1 MNAAVRAAILRTQ
14 SVSSHLKASF
24 FHSTPVLERK
34 RRTSWDS
41 KSNVHRKRF
50 RRMREKQ
57 ELLRNVNAFASN
69 MFTSW
74 HDEFDYKEPP
84 SSQKRTSWFKK
95 QYAKEP
101 KGKWNGKHGPRNFDF
116 CEVDEDFDIDYIF
129 PGGPRGFSFSF
140 TFEDDEPPRWHQ
152 RNHSSSRSKHH
163 RIYED
168 EDDDYTTSTESS
180 DSESESEPNQTSH
193 RQALGLSPSGPLNL
207 KDVKHAYRVCALKW
221 HPDRH
226 QGSTKEAA
234 EAKFKLCSVA
244 YQSLCEKL
252 GKSNANKKNKRSK
265 KFLREHQEKVRRAVE
280 ELKREREEA
289 AAKKAKEAK
298 ENMNKCNQDSKSP
311 RKSQFGYADK
321 DFDIIFRSLFGVPR
335 GFDYSIYEEEDRRWW
350 YHPSWFS
357 GSSSNSWRSK
367 YRFYDKEEEQE
378 EELSEDEEEEESNS
392 SSNWWRSKSRFDE
405 KKKEEED
412 GYGSSKSSVL
422 SDPIEATH
430 RETLGLSPWAPLKIE
445 DVKHAYRTCALKW
458 HPDLHDN
465 STKKSNVKKLLREH
479 QEKVHRAVEELR
491 REREERSNF
500 QFGSVLSDPIEAS
513 HRETLGLSPWAPLK
527 LEDVKH
533 AYRACALKWYPDH
546 HDDST
551 KAEAEAKFKFCDVAY
566 ESLIKKLQ

>member
-140 TFEDDEPPRWHQ
+140 TYEDDEPPRWYRDQ
-152 RNHSSSRSKHH
+152 SSSRSSRSKHH

-180 DSESESEPNQTSH
+180 DSESESEPNQASH

-289 AAKKAKEAK
+289 AAKKAKETK
-298 ENMNKCNQDSKSP
+298 ENMSKCNQDSKSTP
-311 RKSQFGYADK
+311 RKSQFGYEDK

-357 GSSSNSWRSK
+357 GSSNNSWRSK
-367 YRFYDKEEEQE
+367 YRFYDKDEEQE
-378 EELSEDEEEEESNS
+378 EEEELSEEEEEESNS

-412 GYGSSKSSVL
+412 GYGSSKSNGSVL

-430 RETLGLSPWAPLKIE
+430 RETLGLSPWAPLKLE

-458 HPDLHDN
+458 HPDLHD
-465 STKKSNVKKLLREH
+465 
-479 QEKVHRAVEELR
+479 
-491 REREERSNF
+491 
-500 QFGSVLSDPIEAS
+500 
-513 HRETLGLSPWAPLK
+513 
-527 LEDVKH
+527 
-533 AYRACALKWYPDH
+533 
-546 HDDST
+546 DST
-551 KAEAEAKFKFCDVAY
+551 KAEAEAKFKLCVVAY
-566 ESLIKKLQ
+566 QSLIQKLQCNILFFYTNSWRSNFQFSTV

>member
-180 DSESESEPNQTSH
+180 DSESESEPNQASH

-226 QGSTKEAA
+226 QGSTK
-234 EAKFKLCSVA
+234 
-244 YQSLCEKL
+244 
-252 GKSNANKKNKRSK
+252 
-265 KFLREHQEKVRRAVE
+265 
-280 ELKREREEA
+280 A

-367 YRFYDKEEEQE
+367 YRFYDKDEEQE
-378 EELSEDEEEEESNS
+378 EEEELSEEEEEESNS

-405 KKKEEED
+405 KEKKEKD
-412 GYGSSKSSVL
+412 GYGSSKSSGSVL

-430 RETLGLSPWAPLKIE
+430 RETLGLSPWAPLKLE

-458 HPDLHDN
+458 HPDLHDD
-465 STKKSNVKKLLREH
+465 STKAEAEAKFKLCVVAYQSLT
-479 QEKVHRAVEELR
+479 QKLQ
-491 REREERSNF
+491 SNF

-551 KAEAEAKFKFCDVAY
+551 KAEAEAKFKFCNVAY

>member
-1 MNAAVRAAILRTQ
+1 MNAAIRAAIHRTH

-57 ELLRNVNAFASN
+57 ELLRNVNAFAAN

-74 HDEFDYKEPP
+74 HDEFHDNEP

-101 KGKWNGKHGPRNFDF
+101 KGKWNGKQGSQSWGPRNFDF

-129 PGGPRGFSFSF
+129 PGGSPR
-140 TFEDDEPPRWHQ
+140 
-152 RNHSSSRSKHH
+152 
-163 RIYED
+163 
-168 EDDDYTTSTESS
+168 
-180 DSESESEPNQTSH
+180 ESEPNQASH

-226 QGSTKEAA
+226 QGSTK
-234 EAKFKLCSVA
+234 
-244 YQSLCEKL
+244 
-252 GKSNANKKNKRSK
+252 KSNAKKNKRSK

-298 ENMNKCNQDSKSP
+298 EKLNNNCKQESKST
-311 RKSQFGYADK
+311 RKSQFGYEDK

-357 GSSSNSWRSK
+357 GFSRNSWRSK
-367 YRFYDKEEEQE
+367 YKFYDKEEEQE
-378 EELSEDEEEEESNS
+378 DEKVEEEEESYS
-392 SSNWWRSKSRFDE
+392 SSNWWRSESRFDE
-405 KKKEEED
+405 KEKQEE
-412 GYGSSKSSVL
+412 GYGKSKSSETVL

-430 RETLGLSPWAPLKIE
+430 RDTLGMSPWGPLKLE

-458 HPDLHDN
+458 HPDRHN
-465 STKKSNVKKLLREH
+465 
-479 QEKVHRAVEELR
+479 
-491 REREERSNF
+491 
-500 QFGSVLSDPIEAS
+500 
-513 HRETLGLSPWAPLK
+513 
-527 LEDVKH
+527 
-533 AYRACALKWYPDH
+533 
-546 HDDST
+546 DST
-551 KAEAEAKFKFCDVAY
+551 KAEAEAKFKLCIVAY
-566 ESLIKKLQ
+566 ESLIQKLQSAKIT

>member
-14 SVSSHLKASF
+14 SVSSHLKAAF

-34 RRTSWDS
+34 RGTSWDS
-41 KSNVHRKRF
+41 KSNFHRKRF

-140 TFEDDEPPRWHQ
+140 TFEDDEPPRWHH
-152 RNHSSSRSKHH
+152 RDHSSSRSSRSKHH
-163 RIYED
+163 RIYEED
-168 EDDDYTTSTESS
+168 EDDYTTSTESS
-180 DSESESEPNQTSH
+180 DSESESEPNQASH

-298 ENMNKCNQDSKSP
+298 ENLNKCNQDSKSP
-311 RKSQFGYADK
+311 RKSQFGYKDK

-367 YRFYDKEEEQE
+367 YRFYDKDEEQE
-378 EELSEDEEEEESNS
+378 EELSEDEESNS

-412 GYGSSKSSVL
+412 GYGSSKSNGSVL
-422 SDPIEATH
+422 SDPIEASH

-458 HPDLHDN
+458 HPDLHDD
-465 STKKSNVKKLLREH
+465 STKAEAEAKFKLCVVAYQSLI
-479 QEKVHRAVEELR
+479 QKLQNSW
-491 REREERSNF
+491 RSNF

-513 HRETLGLSPWAPLK
+513 HRETLGLSPWAPLT

-533 AYRACALKWYPDH
+533 AYRACALKWHPDH

-551 KAEAEAKFKFCDVAY
+551 KAEAEAKFKFCNVAY
-566 ESLIKKLQ
+566 ESLIKMLQ

>member
-1 MNAAVRAAILRTQ
+1 MNAAAKAAISRPQ
-14 SVSSHLKASF
+14 SYCSLLKTAF

-34 RRTSWDS
+34 RGSS
-41 KSNVHRKRF
+41 S
-50 RRMREKQ
+50 
-57 ELLRNVNAFASN
+57 S
-69 MFTSW
+69 
-74 HDEFDYKEPP
+74 
-84 SSQKRTSWFKK
+84 SSQ
-95 QYAKEP
+95 
-101 KGKWNGKHGPRNFDF
+101 
-116 CEVDEDFDIDYIF
+116 
-129 PGGPRGFSFSF
+129 
-140 TFEDDEPPRWHQ
+140 
-152 RNHSSSRSKHH
+152 
-163 RIYED
+163 
-168 EDDDYTTSTESS
+168 
-180 DSESESEPNQTSH
+180 
-193 RQALGLSPSGPLNL
+193 
-207 KDVKHAYRVCALKW
+207 
-221 HPDRH
+221 
-226 QGSTKEAA
+226 
-234 EAKFKLCSVA
+234 
-244 YQSLCEKL
+244 
-252 GKSNANKKNKRSK
+252 KSNANKNKRSK

-378 EELSEDEEEEESNS
+378 EELSEDEEEESNS

-458 HPDLHDN
+458 HPDLHD
-465 STKKSNVKKLLREH
+465 
-479 QEKVHRAVEELR
+479 
-491 REREERSNF
+491 
-500 QFGSVLSDPIEAS
+500 
-513 HRETLGLSPWAPLK
+513 
-527 LEDVKH
+527 
-533 AYRACALKWYPDH
+533 
-546 HDDST
+546 DST
-551 KAEAEAKFKFCDVAY
+551 KAEAEAKFKLCVVAY
-566 ESLIKKLQ
+566 QSLTQKLQSAKIT